1 MEQTDF
7 GQIEIY
13 NTLFE
18 NIDEKT
24 IKYSPIECIEKK
36 LSYCCIYNDRE
47 LPIMVGSRG
56 DADKN
61 PLKIK
66 GYFIIDGI
74 CKSVNNIKMREKISF
89 SKDRSYLKDGSRI
102 DIKNM
107 FQYTIS
113 NKNKSRKWRLP
124 INWKDILKYTK
135 YKNELESHLSLIFKL
150 TKSDKVIK
158 NEIDLITICYMFE
171 CWLGLREEPPQ
182 PWRLITAGEL
192 IYDIINKKED
202 VISCFR
208 NNLWSVKYIKN
219 VNIVSEDM
227 KHYNLIGDIESIRR
241 ITIPTQRENTNMNN
255 RMINKNDKYKICPVQ
270 TSDGSLCGTVMY
282 LCNNAKITS
291 KLYGHVK
298 REDGDIHTFINS
310 EYIGKTSYNFI
321 NKLKE
326 RGDSV
331 FIIDMLCYIFNLY
344 GRIIEGDLTSYTASL
359 IPYKNNNPPIR
370 SMFTCSMM
378 KQAITNDNRLNINLI
393 NNTKT
398 LICGDLGHT
407 INIAIMPWYGFNIE
421 DSIVI
426 NKSTSIKFRSR
437 KCTIYRENNCK
448 IISKYVKLN
457 SIISKGQILY
467 KTYNPKEVKT
477 INIVYSEVEGIVEE
491 LIHRDNYFK
500 LVIIKIRDLEVGDK
514 MTSRHGQKGIVSLIE
529 KDENMPY
536 YFENGVR
543 KYVDLIINPHAF
555 PSRMTM
561 GQIKE
566 MGNNEHTVYINNIK
580 VKNNII
586 VGKCLYMAL
595 RHQVDDKIQYRN
607 SGNLDIITKQPVSG
621 KKNIGGIR
629 FGQMERDILI
639 GLGAWDTLKELWSI
653 DKITIYVCPKTGKI
667 NTNCCKE
674 ERSSHQYF
682 KICLAYLRALGYDIL
697 LNNDKYSII
706 KFNCRELKKTST
718 LKFGDLDPLDLR
730 LYRGKVVLPL
740 CLRSN
745 RLNNLYVKNPT
756 KEKEI
761 EKEIKRLLKSK
772 DGAFHRLVE
781 GHRIDKCLR
790 SVIIPN
796 PKLPIDT
803 IEIPLG
809 ANIGT
814 SYGILNRQPS
824 LNVDSIKLVKLVQ
837 GRNKTIAFN
846 PLLCKSFNADFDG
859 DEMNVYGVNE
869 IEDLKNKIN
878 LKPSKTQDYILGDLK
893 EVTLNGLTA
902 NKKGLISMVE
912 GKSKGQS
919 FNLEHIY
926 DKIGH
931 ISVNK
936 INIGNIE
943 NNYLNGLTNDEWY
956 LLCMTT
962 RESAASIGVN
972 TPITGHLESICNQM
986 YI

>member
-13 NTLFE
+13 NKLFE
-18 NIDEKT
+18 KIDINT
-24 IKYSPIECIEKK
+24 IKYSPVECIEKK

-47 LPIMVGSRG
+47 LPIMVGSEI
-56 DADKN
+56 DAHFN

-89 SKDRSYLKDGSRI
+89 SKDRAYLKDGSRI

-107 FQYTIS
+107 FQYIITH
-113 NKNKSRKWRLP
+113 NNKSRKWRLP
-124 INWKDILKYTK
+124 INWRDILKYTK
-135 YKNELESHLSLIFKL
+135 HKNELESHFSLIFKL

-171 CWLGLREEPPQ
+171 CWLELRLEPPQ
-182 PWRLITAGEL
+182 PWRLVTAGEL
-192 IYDIINKKED
+192 IYDIIKKKED

-219 VNIVSEDM
+219 VNTVSEDM
-227 KHYNLIGDIESIRR
+227 KHYNLIADIESIRR
-241 ITIPTQRENTNMNN
+241 ITIPTQRENTNMIN
-255 RMINKNDKYKICPVQ
+255 RMVKEEDKYKICPIQ
-270 TSDGSLCGTVMY
+270 TSDGSLCGTVNY
-282 LCNNAKITS
+282 LCKNARITNKID
-291 KLYGHVK
+291 KQIK
-298 REDGDIHTFINS
+298 KEEGDIHTFINS
-310 EYIGKTSYNFI
+310 QYIGKTSISFI

-331 FIIDMLCYIFNLY
+331 FILGIICYIFNLY
-344 GRIIEGDLTSYTASL
+344 GRIINGDLISYTASL

-378 KQAITNDNRLNINLI
+378 KQTITGDNRLNINLI

-398 LICGDLGHT
+398 LISGDLGH
-407 INIAIMPWYGFNIE
+407 NIVVAIMPWYGFNIE

-437 KCTIYRENNCK
+437 KCNIYRENNCK
-448 IISKYVKLN
+448 IINRYIKLN
-457 SIISKGQILY
+457 EYVSKGQILY
-467 KTYNPKEVKT
+467 KTYNPREIKT
-477 INIVYSEVEGIVEE
+477 INIVYSEVDGIVDEI
-491 LIHRDNYFK
+491 IHRDNYFK

-514 MTSRHGQKGIVSLIE
+514 MSSRHGQKGVVSLIE

-536 YFENGVR
+536 YFENGIR
-543 KYVDLIINPHAF
+543 KYIDLIINPHAF

-561 GQIKE
+561 GQLKEMNNVEHDVYIKE
-566 MGNNEHTVYINNIK
+566 LKIDNK
-580 VKNNII
+580 II
-586 VGKCLYMAL
+586 VGNCLYMAL

-621 KKNIGGIR
+621 KKNNGGIR

-639 GLGAWDTLKELWSI
+639 GLGAWNTLKELWSI
-653 DKITIYVCPKTGKI
+653 DKTIIYVCPITGKI

-674 ERSSHQYF
+674 ERNSHQYF
-682 KICLAYLRALGYDIL
+682 KICLAYLRALEYDIL
-697 LNNDKYSII
+697 IQNEKYSIV
-706 KFNCRELKKTST
+706 KFDITDLPKTTT
-718 LKFGDLDPLDLR
+718 LKFGDLNPLDLR
-730 LYRGKVVLPL
+730 LYRNKIILPL
-740 CLRSN
+740 CLRST
-745 RLNNLYVKNPT
+745 RLNNLYVKNIT

-761 EKEIKRLLKSK
+761 EKETKRLLKSK
-772 DGAFHRLVE
+772 DGAFHKLIE
-781 GHRIDKCLR
+781 GHRIDRCLR

-796 PKLPIDT
+796 PKLDIDT

-824 LNVDSIKLVKLVQ
+824 LNVDSIKLVKLIQ
-837 GRNKTIAFN
+837 GKNKTIAFN

-859 DEMNVYGVNE
+859 DEMNVYGINN
-869 IEDLKNKIN
+869 IEELKHKIYLN
-878 LKPSKTQDYILGDLK
+878 PIKTQDYILGDLDDITMK
-893 EVTLNGLTA
+893 GLTA
-902 NKKGLISMVE
+902 NKEGIYYMVE
-912 GKSKGQS
+912 KGSKGQQ
-919 FNLEHIY
+919 FNLDHIY
-926 DKIGH
+926 
-931 ISVNK
+931 NE
-936 INIGNIE
+936 IGNITVNKKNIANIK
-943 NNYLNGLTNDEWY
+943 NNYINGLKENEWY
-956 LLCMTT
+956 LLCMAT